1 MKGKVYL
8 DQNYDVTG
16 VAVPEIL
23 LPDTR
28 DFTSWAVVACDQ
40 FTSEKEYWETL
51 REKTQGKR
59 TALDLVLPEAYL
71 QKDNSDRINAI
82 NRNMQ
87 EYLDAGVF
95 RNLGAGFV
103 LVARSTPHT
112 DLRLG
117 LMIAVDLEKYSYE
130 KKSDALIRAT
140 EGTILD
146 RLPPR
151 VEIRKNAPLEF
162 PHIMLLAD
170 DAERTVIE
178 PLYANRDCLQKV
190 YDFDLNMGGGHL
202 TGWLVTET
210 EAVTTAL
217 SSLAKQSAEKYGTPF
232 LFAVGDGN
240 HSLATAKRCW
250 ENLKPTLSE
259 EQLATHP
266 ARFALCEL
274 VNIYD
279 DGLQFEPIHRY
290 VVGVDTTAFME
301 NWQDTDQKIRGTLI
315 TADGDRQ
322 ITLSEDIAKAVSKA
336 DEYAKQVDCEEV
348 DYVHGEQNLRAL
360 VQKNKNSAG
369 ILLPAMEKSGLF
381 RSVAANGSLPR
392 KTFSMGEAVEKRYYV
407 EGKFI
412 Q

>member
-1 MKGKVYL
+1 MKGKVFL
-8 DQNYDVTG
+8 DKNYEATG

-23 LPDTR
+23 LPDVS

-51 REKTQGKR
+51 REQTQGKR

-71 QKDNSDRINAI
+71 QKDNSQRIRTI
-82 NRNMQ
+82 NRNMK

-95 RNLGAGFV
+95 HNLGAGFV
-103 LVARSTPHT
+103 LVARSTPHAE
-112 DLRLG
+112 LRLG
-117 LMIAVDLEKYSYE
+117 LMIAVDLEKYSYD

-162 PHIMLLAD
+162 PHIMLLVD
-170 DAERTVIE
+170 DAKRTVIE
-178 PLYANRDCLQKV
+178 PLYANRDCLRKV

-202 TGWLVTET
+202 TGWLVTEAA
-210 EAVTTAL
+210 AVTDAL
-217 SSLAKQSAEKYGTPF
+217 SKLAKQSAEKYGSPF

-250 ENLKPTLSE
+250 ENLKPTLDE
-259 EQLATHP
+259 TERATHP

-290 VVGVDTTAFME
+290 VVGVDTAAFMN
-301 NWQDTDQKIRGTLI
+301 NWQDTDKKIRGVLI
-315 TADGDRQ
+315 TADGDKQ

-336 DEYAKQVDCEEV
+336 DEYARQIGYEEI

-381 RSVAANGSLPR
+381 DSVAANGSLPR